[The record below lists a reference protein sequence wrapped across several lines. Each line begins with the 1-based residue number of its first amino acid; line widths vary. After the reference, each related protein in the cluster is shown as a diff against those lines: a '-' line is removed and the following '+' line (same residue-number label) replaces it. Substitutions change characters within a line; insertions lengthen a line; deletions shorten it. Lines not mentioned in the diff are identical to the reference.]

1 MNLALIKKWITRWES
16 TRFAAYDDKT
26 GKPITPTT
34 VLVRSAENGCLSV
47 LSDRL
52 ILGRQVVLELG
63 RDVVADLQAARAHLV
78 QDANRLRIQRRI
90 QLPKKLASGSAHP

>member
-1 MNLALIKKWITRWES
+1 
-16 TRFAAYDDKT
+16 
-26 GKPITPTT
+26 
-34 VLVRSAENGCLSV
+34 